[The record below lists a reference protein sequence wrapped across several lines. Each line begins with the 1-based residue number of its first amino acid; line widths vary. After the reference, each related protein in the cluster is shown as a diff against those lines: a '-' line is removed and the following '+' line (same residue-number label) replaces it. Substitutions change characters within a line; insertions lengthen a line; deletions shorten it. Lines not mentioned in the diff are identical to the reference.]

1 LALRGI
7 FGEAISSSLFRETEK
22 EDGALRKRRGRNEGA
37 VFQRKDGRWCA
48 RADIGVNKEGRRVQ
62 IWAYGKTKQ
71 EALQQLAAKR
81 QVPIGTRAVRE
92 QHLSDF
98 LADFLT
104 NVGIENSDA
113 TWSLRAS
120 TIKRHIDPLIGGMPV
135 GRITTSIIR
144 DLLLTLKQGAKGR
157 KPCSDHTL
165 HRVYATLHAAFQRA
179 IDRGDLSRNP
189 CRGCPKPKP
198 KRKPRAILDL
208 DETHQ
213 VLRTALQ
220 HFPRYFALLVLAS
233 TTAMRQGE
241 IFGLRWEYV
250 NLEKGWL
257 DVTLQLAYN
266 KDGQL
271 HLKEPKTAK
280 SKRRVEL
287 SEVAVAALRWHR
299 KHFPSTSGLV
309 FTTDGKSAIWKR
321 NFAQRVLDP
330 VLEMAGVRRVVFHE
344 LRHTVN
350 SLLLEKGV
358 SPVVMAEMLGHEST
372 RMTLDVYGQSVRG
385 SQRAAVEKT
394 NELFPVSEIGSQLEL
409 GSQKGVK
416 STSEAID
423 LRKEKRPILNR
434 IKRFQLVEMSGFE
447 PLTPYMR
454 SKCSTS

>member
-1 LALRGI
+1 V
-7 FGEAISSSLFRETEK
+7 S
-22 EDGALRKRRGRNEGA
+22 RKRRGRNEGA

-48 RADIGVNKEGRRVQ
+48 RADVGIDKEGRRVQ
-62 IWAYGKTKQ
+62 IWAYGRTKQ
-71 EALQQLAAKR
+71 EALTQLAAKR
-81 QVPIGTRAVRE
+81 QVPIGARSVRD
-92 QHLSDF
+92 QRVCDF
-98 LADFLT
+98 LADFLV
-104 NVGIENSDA
+104 NVGIQNSDA
-113 TWSLRAS
+113 TWSLRSA
-120 TIKRHIDPLIGGMPV
+120 TVRKHIDPIIGGVLV
-135 GRITTSIIR
+135 GRVTTSTIR
-144 DLLLTLKQGAKGR
+144 DLLLTLKQGSRDR
-157 KPCSDHTL
+157 KQCSDHTL

-179 IDRGDLSRNP
+179 VDRGDLPRNP

-198 KRKPRAILDL
+198 KRKPRVILDL
-208 DETHQ
+208 DEARQ
-213 VLRTALQ
+213 VLKTALK
-220 HFPRYFALLVLAS
+220 HYPRYFALLVLAA

-280 SKRRVEL
+280 SRRRVEL
-287 SEVAVAALRWHR
+287 SEVAVAALRWH
-299 KHFPSTSGLV
+299 KEHFPSTSGLV

-394 NELFPVSEIGSQLEL
+394 NELFPISEIGSQLEL

-423 LRKEKRPILNR
+423 LRKEKRPIHNR
-434 IKRFQLVEMSGFE
+434 IRRFQMVEMGGLE
-447 PLTPYMR
+447 PPTPYMR

>member
-1 LALRGI
+1 M
-7 FGEAISSSLFRETEK
+7 S
-22 EDGALRKRRGRNEGA
+22 RKRRGRNEGSLY
-37 VFQRKDGRWCA
+37 QRKDGRWCA
-48 RADIGVNKEGRRVQ
+48 RTDIGINKDGRRIQ
-62 IWAYGKTKQ
+62 IWAYGNTKQ

-81 QVPIGTRAVRE
+81 QVPIGTRTVRD

-98 LADFLT
+98 LADFLV

-113 TWSLRAS
+113 TWSLRSA
-120 TIKRHIDPLIGGMPV
+120 TIRKHIEPIIGGMPV
-135 GRITTSIIR
+135 GRITTAIIR
-144 DLLLTLKQGAKGR
+144 DLLLTLKQGGRDR

-165 HRVYATLHAAFQRA
+165 HRVYATLHAALQRA
-179 IDRGDLSRNP
+179 VDRGDLPRNP

-198 KRKPRAILDL
+198 KRKPRVILDL
-208 DETHQ
+208 NEARQ

-220 HFPRYFALLVLAS
+220 HFPRYFALLVLAA

-287 SEVAVAALRWHR
+287 SEVAVAALRWH
-299 KHFPSTSGLV
+299 KQHFPSTSGLV

-330 VLEMAGVRRVVFHE
+330 VLEMAGARRVVFHE

-394 NELFPVSEIGSQLEL
+394 NELFPISELGSQLEL

-416 STSEAID
+416 STSDVTD

-434 IKRFQLVEMSGFE
+434 IRRLVMVEMRRLE
-447 PLTPYMR
+447 LLTPYMR